1 LVPCYQSNLLLLLRI
16 FVKFTSVM
24 NIILI
29 KYFSI
34 ITIMV
39 KDIHQSIKI
48 STVQRNYSLP
58 KFTLF
63 GFGFSESGT
72 VHTP

>member
-1 LVPCYQSNLLLLLRI
+1 
-16 FVKFTSVM
+16 M

-39 KDIHQSIKI
+39 KDIYQSIKI

-72 VHTP
+72 VRTP